1 MFDPLLARIGRA
13 LDAAKIR
20 YMVIGGQAVML
31 YGEPRLTK
39 DIDITLGVSIEAID
53 AVVQAALAAGLEPLV
68 DPRSFAA
75 ETMVLPCRDPDTT
88 IRVDLVL
95 SNSAYEDGAL
105 GRARAVITAG
115 HPVRFASPEDLVV
128 HKVIAG
134 RPRDLEDVR
143 AIVAKQAG
151 LNTRFV
157 EETLRAFEAELDEP
171 FVERLRVATS

>member
-13 LDAAKIR
+13 LDAARIR
-20 YMVIGGQAVML
+20 YMVIGGQAVMI
-31 YGEPRLTK
+31 YGEPRMTK

-53 AVVQAALAAGLEPLV
+53 AVVKAAHDAGLEPLV

-75 ETMVLPCRDPDTT
+75 ETMVLPCRDPGTT

-95 SNSAYEDGAL
+95 SQSAYEDAAL
-105 GRARAVITAG
+105 GRARVVPTAG
-115 HPVRFASPEDLVV
+115 HPVRFASPEDLVI

-143 AIVAKQAG
+143 SILSKQPG
-151 LNTRFV
+151 LNRRDV
-157 EETLRAFEAELDEP
+157 EETLRGFEAELGEP
-171 FVERLRVATS
+171 FVERFRAATR